1 MALPSLRK
9 VFYDFQS
16 AFYMYYNFWSL
27 QLSCELGKEA
37 VSGPFLS
44 ATIGNNFSLKFS
56 VAIHSNSPN
65 IEKTALSF
73 HFKRCFLWPSL

>member
-16 AFYMYYNFWSL
+16 AFYIYYDFWSL
-27 QLSCELGKEA
+27 QQSCELGKEA

-44 ATIGNNFSLKFS
+44 AIIRNNFSLKFS
-56 VAIHSNSPN
+56 IAASHSNSPN
-65 IEKTALSF
+65 IEKTALCFSF
-73 HFKRCFLWPSL
+73 